1 MAFPPEKRTR
11 TDGTDSQ
18 ERKTKFNLE
27 MKFRSVGEKDAFKRR
42 LSKVRDLLTPPGSG
56 KPIDNLSLLSELFDA
71 VESRTVQ
78 QVPPESSADRSTR
91 SFMRDNG
98 EYECF
103 QSQRCTCIR
112 KYGSTFYIWIAMVVL
127 PYFGPW
133 EN

>member
-11 TDGTDSQ
+11 TDVTDSQ
-18 ERKTKFNLE
+18 ERKIKFNIE

-91 SFMRDNG
+91 SFMHDNG

-103 QSQRCTCIR
+103 QSPRCTCIVL
-112 KYGSTFYIWIAMVVL
+112 FMV
-127 PYFGPW
+127 
-133 EN
+133 

>member
-1 MAFPPEKRTR
+1 MGRSRAYELAMAFPPEKRTR

-18 ERKTKFNLE
+18 ERKIKFNLE
-27 MKFRSVGEKDAFKRR
+27 MKFRSVGEKDAFKSR
-42 LSKVRDLLTPPGSG
+42 LSKVSDLLTPPGSG

-78 QVPPESSADRSTR
+78 QTPPESSSDRSTM

-103 QSQRCTCIR
+103 QSQRCI
-112 KYGSTFYIWIAMVVL
+112 YMYNYNYVLFMV
-127 PYFGPW
+127 
-133 EN
+133 

>member
-11 TDGTDSQ
+11 TDVTDSQ
-18 ERKTKFNLE
+18 ERKIKFNIE

-91 SFMRDNG
+91 SFMRDNS

-103 QSQRCTCIR
+103 QSQRCTCIVL
-112 KYGSTFYIWIAMVVL
+112 FMV
-127 PYFGPW
+127 
-133 EN
+133 